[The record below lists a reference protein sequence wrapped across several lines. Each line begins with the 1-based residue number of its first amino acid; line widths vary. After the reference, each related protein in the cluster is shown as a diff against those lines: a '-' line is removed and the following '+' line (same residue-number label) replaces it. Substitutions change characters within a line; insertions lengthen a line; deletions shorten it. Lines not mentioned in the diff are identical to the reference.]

1 MDIQRLGLDHFDA
14 IVQFNKL
21 CFPLD
26 PWPEEDW
33 KMLLEDERSVYY
45 ALLEENQ
52 ILGCVFIYNWLGEKD
67 YVKIM
72 DLAIHPDHRNKGY
85 ARQMLEYISVQMK
98 ALGMTCFRG
107 ETRESNKAM
116 QHVFDICGYRH
127 TSTEADYYDNPTES
141 AYKYTLQL

>member
-1 MDIQRLGLDHFDA
+1 MNIQRLGMAHFDA

-33 KMLLEDERSVYY
+33 KMLLEDDRSIYY
-45 ALLEENQ
+45 ALMEQDQ
-52 ILGCVFIYNWLGEKD
+52 IIGCVFVYNWQGERD

-72 DLAIHPDHRNKGY
+72 DMAVHPGHRNRCY
-85 ARQMLEYISVQMK
+85 ARQLLNHVTTQME

-107 ETRESNKAM
+107 ETRASNKAM
-116 QHVFDICGYRH
+116 QQVFKFCGYQK
-127 TSTEADYYDNPTES
+127 TGEEAEYYDQPTET
-141 AYKYTLQL
+141 AYQYVLQL